1 MRPMRVQR
9 GMALVLVLWLV
20 AALSLVVLAGV
31 KGVRQQTRSAGM
43 DIERLRAEVKLD
55 AVLQLAA
62 QRLLAERQLSHRY
75 QWLRMQLGFDEIW
88 IEITPAEGLI
98 DVNVASDALLQ
109 ALFRNIGRLTPDE
122 AVVFASRIRDWIDPD
137 DDPSGVGGAEAAQY
151 RAAAWPSQPRN
162 AALEDPSELRSVL
175 GMTAGLY
182 EIIAPFLGLN
192 GQQRIDVD
200 AAPPAL
206 IDALTGQDG
215 LGAQIHASPPEQRG
229 ALLLS
234 EVGAQLFT
242 NTPAKGG
249 REVRLRVLVA
259 SDGDQWWQR
268 EAWIDLSARP
278 DTLTPWTTLLLEP
291 TRRVPKPDKEI
302 RP

>member
-1 MRPMRVQR
+1 MSSMRVHR

-62 QRLLAERQLSHRY
+62 QRLLVERQLSHRY
-75 QWLRMQLGFDEIW
+75 QWLRMSIGSDDVW
-88 IEITPAEGLI
+88 VEITPAEGLI

-109 ALFRNIGRLTPDE
+109 TLFRNIGGLTPDE

-137 DDPSGVGGAEAAQY
+137 DDPSGPGGAEAAQY
-151 RAAAWPSQPRN
+151 RAAGWPSLPRN
-162 AALEDPSELRSVL
+162 AALEDPSELRAVL

-192 GQQRIDVD
+192 GQQRIDID

-206 IDALTGQDG
+206 IDALTGQEG
-215 LGAQIHASPPEQRG
+215 LGVQIHASPPEQRG

-234 EVGAQLFT
+234 EAGAQLFT
-242 NTPAKGG
+242 NAPAKGG
-249 REVRLRVLVA
+249 REIRLRILVA